1 MMSAA
6 IVITVNVIFWL
17 ILTIFPRFP
26 KTVWNFLPQRVR
38 DIINMAVFLMK
49 LAVNN

>member
-1 MMSAA
+1 MHFEEGLYPLDPVQQESEYFFKKM
-6 IVITVNVIFWL
+6 
-17 ILTIFPRFP
+17 
-26 KTVWNFLPQRVR
+26 R